1 MRSLSSGNLWK
12 IIGISA
18 ILSTLLL
25 VAGFGF
31 AVKDLL
37 YPKGDA
43 FAGGANVPALPAG
56 GKLSEGKNIEITAIG
71 DSLTKGTG
79 DASGEG
85 YVKQV
90 VALLKQKYPDTS
102 VRLNNNLAVNGM
114 KADRLQKL
122 LESDK
127 GYSFAL
133 KQANIIIFTIGGNDL
148 FQIASGTSP
157 GKAADGL
164 NLDKLKF
171 ELPQGLNR
179 LAQVVKRLHAINPN
193 AQVVYVGLYNP
204 FYDIPEYRGGSLQV
218 QQWNERAYAL
228 LHQYPNMTM
237 VPTFDLFENAIGRYL
252 SSDHFHP
259 NHDGYAQIAARI
271 VQSLE

>member
-1 MRSLSSGNLWK
+1 MRPLSSGNLWR
-12 IIGISA
+12 IIGIFA
-18 ILSTLLL
+18 VLSTLLL

-37 YPKGDA
+37 YPKGGA
-43 FAGGANVPALPAG
+43 FTGKSNVPALPAE
-56 GKLSEGKNIEITAIG
+56 GKLSEGKDIVITAIG

-85 YVKQV
+85 YVKQL

-102 VRLNNNLAVNGM
+102 VRLNNNLAVNGL
-114 KADRLQKL
+114 KADWLEQL

-133 KQANIIIFTIGGNDL
+133 RQANVIVFTIGGNDL

-164 NLDKLKF
+164 NLDKLKAD
-171 ELPQGLNR
+171 LPQALNR
-179 LAQVVKRLHAINPN
+179 LAKVVKRLHAINPH
-193 AQVVYVGLYNP
+193 AQVVYVGMYNP
-204 FYDIPEYRGGSLQV
+204 FYNIPEYRGGSLQI

-228 LHQYPNMTM
+228 LHQYSNMTM

>member
-1 MRSLSSGNLWK
+1 MRPLSSGHLWK

-18 ILSTLLL
+18 AMSTLLL

-31 AVKDLL
+31 AVKDML
-37 YPKGDA
+37 YPKSEV
-43 FAGGANVPALPAG
+43 FAGRANVPALTG
-56 GKLSEGKNIEITAIG
+56 GGNLSEGKAIVITAIG

-90 VALLKQKYPDTS
+90 VALLKQKYQDKT
-102 VRLNNNLAVNGM
+102 VRLNNNLAVNGL
-114 KADRLQKL
+114 KTGRLEQL

-127 GYSFAL
+127 GFSFAL
-133 KQANIIIFTIGGNDL
+133 RQANVIVFTIGGNDL
-148 FQIASGTSP
+148 FQIALGTSP
-157 GKAADGL
+157 DKSAGEL
-164 NLDKLKF
+164 NLNKLKA
-171 ELPQGLNR
+171 ELPQGLSR
-179 LAQVVKRLHAINPN
+179 LEQVVKRLHAINPN
-193 AQVVYVGLYNP
+193 AHVVYVGLFNP
-204 FYDIPEYRGGSLQV
+204 FYDIQEYRGGSLQI

-228 LHQYPNMTM
+228 LHEYPNMTM
-237 VPTFDLFENAIGRYL
+237 VPTFDLFENTIGRYL

>member
-1 MRSLSSGNLWK
+1 MRPLSSENLWR

-18 ILSTLLL
+18 VLSTLLL
-25 VAGFGF
+25 LAGFGF
-31 AVKDLL
+31 AVKDML
-37 YPKGDA
+37 YPKGEV
-43 FAGGANVPALPAG
+43 FEGRANVPALPAG
-56 GKLSEGKNIEITAIG
+56 GKLSEGKDIAITAIG

-102 VRLNNNLAVNGM
+102 VRLNNNLAVNGL
-114 KADRLQKL
+114 KADRLEQL
-122 LESDK
+122 LETDK

-133 KQANIIIFTIGGNDL
+133 RQANVIVFTIGGNDL

-157 GKAADGL
+157 VKAAGEL
-164 NLDKLKF
+164 NLNKLKA
-171 ELPQGLNR
+171 ELPKDLKR
-179 LAQVVKRLHAINPN
+179 LAHVLKRLHAINPN
-193 AQVVYVGLYNP
+193 VQVVYVGLYNP
-204 FYDIPEYRGGSLQV
+204 FYDIPEYRGGSLQI

>member
-1 MRSLSSGNLWK
+1 MRPLSSGNLWR

-31 AVKDLL
+31 AVKDMLS
-37 YPKGDA
+37 PKGES
-43 FAGGANVPALPAG
+43 FEGSANEPALPAG
-56 GKLSEGKNIEITAIG
+56 GKLSEGKGIAITAIG

-85 YVKQV
+85 YVKQLV
-90 VALLKQKYPDTS
+90 ELMKQKYPDKS
-102 VRLNNNLAVNGM
+102 VRLNNNLAVNGL
-114 KADRLQKL
+114 KTNRLAQL
-122 LESDK
+122 LETDK

-133 KQANIIIFTIGGNDL
+133 KQANIIVFTIGGNDL
-148 FQIASGTSP
+148 FQIASGTSR
-157 GKAADGL
+157 GKTVGEL
-164 NLDKLKF
+164 NLDKLKA

-179 LAQVVKRLHAINPN
+179 LARIVKRLHAINPN

-204 FYDIPEYRGGSLQV
+204 FYDIPEYRGGSLQI
-218 QQWNERAYAL
+218 QQWNDRAYAL

-271 VQSLE
+271 SQSME

>member
-1 MRSLSSGNLWK
+1 MRSLSSRNLWK

-18 ILSTLLL
+18 VLSTLLL
-25 VAGFGF
+25 IAGFGI
-31 AVKDLL
+31 AVKDML
-37 YPKGDA
+37 YPKGEA
-43 FAGGANVPALPAG
+43 FTGSTNMPSLPAG
-56 GKLSEGKNIEITAIG
+56 GRLSEGKEIAITAIG

-85 YVKQV
+85 YVKQM

-102 VRLNNNLAVNGM
+102 VRLNNNLAVNGL
-114 KADRLQKL
+114 KAYRLEQL
-122 LESDK
+122 LKTDS

-133 KQANIIIFTIGGNDL
+133 KQADVIVFTIGGNDL
-148 FQIASGTSP
+148 FQIASGTSSS
-157 GKAADGL
+157 KAAGEL
-164 NLDKLKF
+164 NLDKLKA

-179 LAQVVKRLHAINPN
+179 LSNVVKRLHAINPN

-204 FYDIPEYRGGSLQV
+204 FYDIPEYRSGSLQI

-259 NHDGYAQIAARI
+259 NHNGYAQIAARI
-271 VQSLE
+271 VQTLE